1 MVAEM
6 RRFVTEKL
14 QGARLQG
21 AYVPGMQ
28 RRPVAVAMHYLAP
41 KPFQMLDAL
50 QDSLSY
56 EEDMDWEPDFQ
67 GDDTQ
72 DGIVRK
78 ANQIPS
84 GVSAMTSSWVKNAE
98 RKR

>member
-1 MVAEM
+1 MHVSD
-6 RRFVTEKL
+6 RKL

-56 EEDMDWEPDFQ
+56 EEDMDWEPTSRVMILKMGLFGKLIRFFWSL
-67 GDDTQ
+67 GDDQ
-72 DGIVRK
+72 
-78 ANQIPS
+78 
-84 GVSAMTSSWVKNAE
+84 
-98 RKR
+98 